1 VFESDEDHTGGKKWY
16 WALRGL
22 NAFCWANVG
31 KNIYRFRPFRTVF
44 WMVPTLLSYQAY
56 RAFYEHFDH
65 VIQKRELQ
73 DDGKHVKV
81 TLFSNRTTSYL
92 TTDFHPSD
100 QRDVIGNLD
109 RFGMVGL
116 ELFPIRIQN
125 KLYVIDKNGN
135 ISNDEVFKA
144 LCNGF

>member
-1 VFESDEDHTGGKKWY
+1 MFESDEDHTGGKKWY

-65 VIQKRELQ
+65 VIQKLELQ